1 MIDTHV
7 HLNDKAFNKNLNE
20 IIQGALDNG
29 INKMIVIGYNYKSS
43 LKAIEIAN
51 KYPSCYAMVG
61 LQPMDVDKESDKELN
76 WIKEMIK
83 EPKVVG
89 IGEIGIDLYWTKET
103 KDLQIYFFKK
113 QLEIA
118 RENNLPVSIHAREAT
133 EITYQILKNSNT
145 RGVIHCYSG
154 SLEMAKQF
162 TNLGYYLGIG
172 GVLTFKNAK
181 VKDVVKAIDLKY
193 LVSETDA
200 PYLAPFPHRGKMNK
214 PEYIKIIVNEIAN
227 LKDVTLKEAEM
238 QIDENVKEMFGI

>member
-83 EPKVVG
+83 KPKVVG

-118 RENNLPVSIHAREAT
+118 RENNLPVSIHAR
-133 EITYQILKNSNT
+133 
-145 RGVIHCYSG
+145 
-154 SLEMAKQF
+154 
-162 TNLGYYLGIG
+162 
-172 GVLTFKNAK
+172 
-181 VKDVVKAIDLKY
+181 
-193 LVSETDA
+193 
-200 PYLAPFPHRGKMNK
+200 
-214 PEYIKIIVNEIAN
+214 
-227 LKDVTLKEAEM
+227 
-238 QIDENVKEMFGI
+238 